1 MVHIS
6 WLLNPETMRSIPIL
20 LMAILCA
27 VLACNKPDVPTMN
40 TSTPETYL
48 QSLDSMLT
56 KMVASELADFKPDL
70 LQAEQDSLIVMRA
83 SLDRLKQI
91 DVKRLDGSATR
102 LRQLDETHHHIMGA
116 IGKTYALRNTVQQTD
131 FIRSYAP
138 EKTNQLDARYHELIK
153 LASAN
158 QLEKAKA
165 LNTELEKE
173 YQQLIHDSKRK
184 LKEQYASI
192 LQDQK
197 NAVEH
202 DLQTLETLG
211 DPNHDPEEADQVV
224 YRLNLGQQA
233 WNNNRLDNLGD
244 LAEPPYFP
252 PLPPQP
258 GPNPP
263 SGIGLDQITDQS
275 IRVSFTDVSDNE
287 TGNRILRTA
296 DLLNW
301 EILRDVGPVPKFDT
315 HFFTDD
321 SLTHETQYCYMIETF
336 NAEGARKS
344 QMRCAHTLD
353 TSHIKIWRLQMRV
366 RIANLEDAGADH
378 PLRVIM
384 HTNRGLFSTET
395 FLDYGRDDFERNSDF
410 TYDLN
415 LENIEELSQIGGF
428 QIINHGSDEDYMYVR
443 ELELL
448 VNNHPVFS
456 RVFGN
461 ANASVLKL
469 GYYGQFS
476 VNYDELRGHELWQSF
491 ISQSLSNPTFNL
503 PEIGISDNNL
513 FQAVIKNEEIVSRI
527 ESLMGHLML
536 TDPALKGNF
545 QWGEISGAP
554 VEVTRVTDNKIHV
567 DLDVE
572 AIIGWWPNPEVDI
585 DFDISFTK
593 ACDPATNRM
602 TITMQSENFT
612 SNADYPLWKDI
623 LSLGT
628 TKLTADVI
636 DWYAENCTTPPV
648 ISRSFSVDVPADMD
662 CDALEV
668 KVNAGGDLV
677 ICCFSLL
684 E

>member
-1 MVHIS
+1 MKS
-6 WLLNPETMRSIPIL
+6 FSTF
-20 LMAILCA
+20 LMLAICST
-27 VLACNKPDVPTMN
+27 LACNKPSVPAMN
-40 TSTPETYL
+40 TSTPEMYL
-48 QSLDSMLT
+48 HSLDSMLT
-56 KMVASELADFKPDL
+56 IMAASELADFKPEL

-91 DVKRLDGSATR
+91 DVKRLDESAAR
-102 LRQLDETHHHIMGA
+102 LRQLDETHHHIMSA

-138 EKTNQLDARYHELIK
+138 EKTNQLDARYHEMIK
-153 LASAN
+153 LASADQLKKAKAMN
-158 QLEKAKA
+158 VELEKA
-165 LNTELEKE
+165 
-173 YQQLIHDSKRK
+173 YQQLISDSKEK
-184 LKEQYASI
+184 LKNQYASI
-192 LQDQK
+192 LEGQK
-197 NAVEH
+197 KAVEH
-202 DLQTLETLG
+202 DLQTLEAIG
-211 DPNHDPEEADQVV
+211 DPNQNPEEADQVV
-224 YRLNLGQQA
+224 YRLNLGHQA
-233 WNNNRLDNLGD
+233 WNNNRLGNLGD
-244 LAEPPYFP
+244 LTEPPYVP
-252 PLPPQP
+252 PLPPQS

-263 SGIGLDQITDQS
+263 SGIGLDQITDHS

-301 EILRDVGPVPKFDT
+301 EILQDVGPVPKFDT
-315 HFFTDD
+315 RFFTDD
-321 SLTHETQYCYMIETF
+321 SLTPETQYCYQIETF
-336 NAEGARKS
+336 NTEGARKS
-344 QMRCAHTLD
+344 QLRCAYTLD
-353 TSHIKIWRLQMRV
+353 TSHIKIWRLQLRV

-384 HTNRGLFSTET
+384 HTNRSLFSTET

-428 QIINHGSDEDYMYVR
+428 QIINFGSDEDYMYIR
-443 ELELL
+443 ELELK
-448 VNNHPVFS
+448 VNNHPVFQ

-461 ANASVLKL
+461 SNASVLKL
-469 GYYGQFS
+469 GYYGHFE
-476 VNYDELRGHELWQSF
+476 VGYDELRADPMWQSF

-513 FQAVIKNEEIVSRI
+513 FQAVIKNKEIVSRI

-554 VEVTRVTDNKIHV
+554 VEVTRVGDNKIHV

-572 AIIGWWPNPEVDI
+572 GIVDWWPNPEVDI

-636 DWYAENCTTPPV
+636 DWYAEDCTTPPV
-648 ISRSFSVDVPADMD
+648 ISRSFSVDVPANID
-662 CDALEV
+662 CGALEV
-668 KVNAGGDLV
+668 KVSERGDLT
-677 ICCFSLL
+677 ICCFSVFQ
-684 E
+684 